1 MHIGRFRV
9 MSVMAERTRYT
20 YVSRSFCFVSEM
32 TKDVTERY
40 VGETISQ
47 RPGIEKKPYAN
58 SQNFRRLL

>member
-9 MSVMAERTRYT
+9 MSVMAERRRYT

-47 RPGIEKKPYAN
+47 SPGIEKKPV
-58 SQNFRRLL
+58 RK